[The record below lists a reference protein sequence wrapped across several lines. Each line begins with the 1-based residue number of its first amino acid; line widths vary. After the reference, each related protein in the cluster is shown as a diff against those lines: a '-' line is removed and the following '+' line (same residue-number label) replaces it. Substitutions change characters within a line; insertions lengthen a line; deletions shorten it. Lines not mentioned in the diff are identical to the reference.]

1 MAGLDGLIV
10 PINVVVVVL
19 FVALLLL
26 FVCLLS
32 SFLVF
37 FSDVCDIYQSSDSHG
52 MRSSVEVRFDSDTS
66 SKDESRITLT
76 SLGSSESHWYWYWSR
91 SYCPIQKGKTILM
104 SKKSY
109 VRTSEIRRIVKVW
122 MFVYGFTDSSQY

>member
-37 FSDVCDIYQSSDSHG
+37 FSDVCDIYQSSG

-109 VRTSEIRRIVKVW
+109 VRTSEIRQIVKVW